1 MAKKSKADE
10 NKRNAGGEK
19 GYAEHIEHVQA
30 TRPDPWPGIEGRSK
44 GEEHDLPTGTP
55 REQQASVTDAQR
67 QLEKDMD
74 DTKEPTRE

>member
-1 MAKKSKADE
+1 MAKRDKE
-10 NKRNAGGEK
+10 QEKRDAGGEK

-55 REQQASVTDAQR
+55 REEQADVTQAQR
-67 QLEKDMD
+67 RLEQEMD
-74 DTKEPTRE
+74 DSKKEPTRE